1 MSIPQVY
8 KLHAYVHVSSNQW
21 LQHQLWGPT
30 FTAVTAV
37 AQFVPDTAR
46 CAEST
51 PEGYVLVRGTLSRA
65 SVQARGVLAA
75 VSEMARKVAFFCANQ
90 KVCCPSNIMWE
101 DSYLHE
107 RARKPITMTRSG
119 DVEMLTILQSQ

>member
-1 MSIPQVY
+1 VVTIPQVY

-37 AQFVPDTAR
+37 AQFVPDAAR

-75 VSEMARKVAFFCANQ
+75 VSEMARKVAFFCAN
-90 KVCCPSNIMWE
+90 
-101 DSYLHE
+101 
-107 RARKPITMTRSG
+107 
-119 DVEMLTILQSQ
+119 